1 MLPGTSHK
9 TCLLLHPSL
18 PWRRVMSYPMARSSV
33 LARTNSAAP
42 RCSSSLP
49 FWAWNMTAS
58 MNLPS
63 NPSLS
68 VMSMSVKVSV
78 PTQCPL
84 VVPPCTQALMTTG
97 SSNSP
102 GILHLGLIFQQVQFT
117 KEGQGNTALPLCTA
131 NDSRWSSRSC
141 VTPFLNKTCRTGTTL
156 FFLSIINIQKNFS
169 WCLDSGFKNW
179 NGDCDSNC
187 FTMCLRTLILFIFV
201 AAAIGSSLSSPKQPN
216 TLIQKGG
223 RPSSFRVHAREAS
236 SIRSV

>member
-1 MLPGTSHK
+1 MLQPHHGETVPCCLGLPTRHACCFILLFPGG
-9 TCLLLHPSL
+9 
-18 PWRRVMSYPMARSSV
+18 VMSCPMARSSV

-68 VMSMSVKVSV
+68 VMSMSAKVSV

-141 VTPFLNKTCRTGTTL
+141 VTPFLNKTYAELGQLC
-156 FFLSIINIQKNFS
+156 
-169 WCLDSGFKNW
+169 
-179 NGDCDSNC
+179 
-187 FTMCLRTLILFIFV
+187 
-201 AAAIGSSLSSPKQPN
+201 
-216 TLIQKGG
+216 
-223 RPSSFRVHAREAS
+223 SFCQL
-236 SIRSV
+236 